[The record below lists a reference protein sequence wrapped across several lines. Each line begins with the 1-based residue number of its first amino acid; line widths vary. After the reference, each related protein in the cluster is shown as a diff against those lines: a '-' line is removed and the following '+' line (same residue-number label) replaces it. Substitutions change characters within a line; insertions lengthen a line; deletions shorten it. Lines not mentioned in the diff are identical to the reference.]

1 MLKIFISMEWGY
13 FWYKVSA
20 PYIENPL
27 LAYSLFFLLFISVS
41 FFYYLYLAK
50 NRKIDNIYIR
60 KIPALNSIDEAI
72 GRSTEMGKP
81 ILYIPGI
88 MDIDNIQTLASL
100 SILSYV
106 SYKCAE
112 YETDFIMPVS
122 RSVVMTVAQEVVK
135 ESYLRAGR
143 SDLYRND
150 MVFYLTDDQFG
161 YAAGVD
167 GIISREKPGAIFLIG
182 AFYAESLIL
191 AETGFSAGAIQI
203 AGTAMITQ
211 LPFFIAACD
220 YVLIGEELFA
230 ASAYLSKD
238 ILDKIT
244 LKNQDITKAL
254 VMVSVAIGAMINTIY
269 SIYPNIANIP
279 FINLLHKIFQGLLI
293 K

>member
-1 MLKIFISMEWGY
+1 MDWGY
-13 FWYKVSA
+13 FWYKVYV
-20 PYIENPL
+20 PYLENKL
-27 LAYSLFFLLFISVS
+27 LGYSLFLLLFISFV
-41 FFYYLYLAK
+41 FWYYLYLVRIGK
-50 NRKIDNIYIR
+50 LKSIYIR

-72 GRSTEMGKP
+72 GRSTEMGRP

-88 MDIDNIQTLASL
+88 QDIDNIQTLASL
-100 SILSYV
+100 SILGYV
-106 SYKCAE
+106 AQRCAE

-135 ESYLRAGR
+135 ESYLRVGR
-143 SDLYRND
+143 SDLYRSD

-182 AFYAESLIL
+182 AFYAESLVL

-244 LKNQDITKAL
+244 LRTQDVSKAL
-254 VMVSVAIGAMINTIY
+254 VMVMIILGSIINT
-269 SIYPNIANIP
+269 S
-279 FINLLHKIFQGLLI
+279 NLLYPSLFKLPLMNILYKIFSGMLI

>member
-1 MLKIFISMEWGY
+1 MDIGYLVYKIY
-13 FWYKVSA
+13 T
-20 PYIENPL
+20 PYVENVYL
-27 LAYSLFFLLFISVS
+27 SYSLIFLLFI
-41 FFYYLYLAK
+41 FYILGYYLFLLK
-50 NRKIDNIYIR
+50 NGKVSDIYIR
-60 KIPALNSIDEAI
+60 KIPALNYIDEAV

-81 ILYIPGI
+81 VLYIPGI

-100 SILSYV
+100 SILGYV
-106 SYKCAE
+106 AQKCAE
-112 YETDFIMPVS
+112 YETDFLMPVS
-122 RSVVMTVAQEVVK
+122 RSVVMTVGQEVVK
-135 ESYLRAGR
+135 ESFLRAGR
-143 SDLYRND
+143 SDLYRSD

-220 YVLIGEELFA
+220 YVLIGEEIFA

-244 LKNQDITKAL
+244 LKIQDKAKML
-254 VMVSVAIGAMINTIY
+254 VMATLFIASVFNTLYTVLPFMSNIQLMRIIY
-269 SIYPNIANIP
+269 
-279 FINLLHKIFQGLLI
+279 KILSFG

>member
-1 MLKIFISMEWGY
+1 MDWGY
-13 FWYKVSA
+13 FWYKVIV
-20 PYIENPL
+20 PYKENVL
-27 LAYSLFFLLFISVS
+27 LGYALFFLIFISFV
-41 FFYYLYLAK
+41 FWYYLYLVK
-50 NRKIDNIYIR
+50 KGKLKSVYIR
-60 KIPALNSIDEAI
+60 KIPALNSIEEAI

-88 MDIDNIQTLASL
+88 QDIDNIQTLASL
-100 SILSYV
+100 AILGYV
-106 SYKCAE
+106 AQRCAE
-112 YETDFIMPVS
+112 YETDLIMPVS
-122 RSVVMTVAQEVVK
+122 RSVLMTVAQEVVK

-143 SDLYRND
+143 SDLYRSD
-150 MVFYLTDDQFG
+150 SVFYLTDDQFG

-167 GIISREKPGAIFLIG
+167 GIIAREKPGAIFLIG

-191 AETGFSAGAIQI
+191 AETGFAAGAIQI

-238 ILDKIT
+238 LLDKIT
-244 LKNQDITKAL
+244 LRTQDVSKAL
-254 VMVSVAIGAMINTIY
+254 VMLSIATGSLISIGEIFVKVSKIPLINVIY
-269 SIYPNIANIP
+269 
-279 FINLLHKIFQGLLI
+279 KIFSGMVI